1 MKPILAIT
9 MGDPAGIGP
18 EIILKSLLL
27 PETYE
32 QCRPLVTGDAK
43 VMQWTADKLGYD
55 IKIRAIKEVSEA
67 RFEQGIVD
75 VIDLECIDMDS
86 FQPGVVQVQCGH
98 AAFISVIKDIPQ
110 VVECYNISGEYDY
123 MLKIHSPNMK
133 YYNEFIINVLGTIDS
148 IGSILSSFVMAEI
161 KNTRALSL

>member
-43 VMQWTADKLGYD
+43 VMLWTAEKLGYD
-55 IKIRAIKEVSEA
+55 IKIHAIKEVSEA
-67 RFEQGIVD
+67 RFEQGAVD
-75 VIDLECIDMDS
+75 VIDLECIDMNT
-86 FQPGVVQVQCGH
+86 FKPGEVQVQCGH
-98 AAFISVIKDIPQ
+98 AAFLSVIKSNRTCHGQ
-110 VVECYNISGEYDY
+110 RGRRNSYS
-123 MLKIHSPNMK
+123 
-133 YYNEFIINVLGTIDS
+133 T
-148 IGSILSSFVMAEI
+148 
-161 KNTRALSL
+161 T

>member
-43 VMQWTADKLGYD
+43 VMQWTAEKLGYD
-55 IKIRAIKEVSEA
+55 IKIRKYRKPVSN
-67 RFEQGIVD
+67 
-75 VIDLECIDMDS
+75 
-86 FQPGVVQVQCGH
+86 
-98 AAFISVIKDIPQ
+98 K
-110 VVECYNISGEYDY
+110 
-123 MLKIHSPNMK
+123 
-133 YYNEFIINVLGTIDS
+133 
-148 IGSILSSFVMAEI
+148 
-161 KNTRALSL
+161 ALWM